1 MCSRFAVLHRG
12 PSLLNHDPLQGI
24 TDPLYLKHQPQHF
37 LIQEDAEAA
46 RYPGLFSH
54 RLLQNRRDWQ
64 QHAQQLQ
71 LQAPRSKPLQLL
83 HSAQA

>member
-1 MCSRFAVLHRG
+1 V
-12 PSLLNHDPLQGI
+12 QGI
-24 TDPLYLKHQPQHF
+24 SDPLYLKHMPQHF

-54 RLLQNRRDWQ
+54 RLIQNKQDWQ

-71 LQAPRSKPLQLL
+71 LQARRSTALQLQ
-83 HSAQA
+83 HSARA